1 MKIKNSVKIFVVMG
15 PQRSLDLS
23 LVGISLC
30 ANSRPL
36 VLLYPVDFGEGCSCS
51 SCCGCDRG
59 KTESRVK
66 SLSI

>member
-30 ANSRPL
+30 AKSRPL
-36 VLLYPVDFGEGCSCS
+36 VLFYPVDFGEGFF
-51 SCCGCDRG
+51 
-59 KTESRVK
+59 
-66 SLSI
+66 LFLLFL